1 MGHAKRQFN
10 AFDVKFLK
18 PIKRKS
24 QTCYNLLPPG
34 VTEERF
40 ISVFRDT
47 FVATWAEMQLEF
59 EFWFEQN
66 KDLERHH
73 KKARYGMPAP
83 KNLLKRIYKDLSGS
97 RHRGQSD
104 YSPEQAK
111 VELARLHA
119 EEEGKL
125 AKRNRKI
132 QESCRYRQ
140 QIEPAFAGKYIDSFF
155 RIRRI
160 EVQFE
165 IAVAL
170 SHFVSNSIIR
180 FFYKINAVHQ
190 SMPLKEFSMRYIQS
204 LGLPFRLRKL
214 KKGKKK
220 PYAHLPVTVEV
231 QPEALLEELEENRLA
246 AMQSYDVFI
255 SHSSANEKTLIPLFQ
270 HLNRQGMVAYID
282 WVNDRERLPREYVGV
297 NTAKVILE
305 RMRQSQRFLFVV
317 SNESLTSPWCI
328 WEIGCAAALDLPMS
342 LYIVPDAGIDEIKLP
357 EFLLGIPVAHTEEE
371 LAILYKKS

>member
-10 AFDVKFLK
+10 ASYVKFLK
-18 PIKRKS
+18 PISKKALA
-24 QTCYNLLPPG
+24 CYNLLPPG
-34 VTEERF
+34 VSEERF
-40 ISVFRDT
+40 ITVFRDT
-47 FVATWAEMQLEF
+47 FVATWAEMQREF
-59 EFWFEQN
+59 EYWFEQN
-66 KDLERHH
+66 KGLKRHH
-73 KKARYGMPAP
+73 KKARYGMPTP
-83 KNLLKRIYKDLSGS
+83 KNLLKRIYKDLSGR

-104 YSPEQAK
+104 YSLEQAK
-111 VELARLHA
+111 DELARLHA

-125 AKRNRKI
+125 AKHNRKI
-132 QESCRYRQ
+132 QENCRYRQ

-170 SHFVSNSIIR
+170 SHFVSDSIIQ

-204 LGLPFRLRKL
+204 QGLPFRLRKL

-220 PYAHLPVTVEV
+220 PYAHLPVQVDAH
-231 QPEALLEELEENRLA
+231 PETLLKEIDEDKLA

-270 HLNRQGMVAYID
+270 HLNRLGMVAYID
-282 WVNDRERLPREYVGV
+282 WVNDRERLPREYVGA

-317 SNESLTSPWCI
+317 SNESLSSPWCI

-342 LYIVPDAGIDEIKLP
+342 LYIVTDAGIDEIKLP
-357 EFLLGIPVAHTEEE
+357 EFLLGFPVAHTEEE